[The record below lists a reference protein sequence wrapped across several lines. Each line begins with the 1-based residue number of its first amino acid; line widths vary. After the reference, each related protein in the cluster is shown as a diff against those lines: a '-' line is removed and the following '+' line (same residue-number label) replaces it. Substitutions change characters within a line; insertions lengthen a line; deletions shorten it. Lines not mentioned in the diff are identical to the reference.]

1 MFTRNP
7 WLVLALLLVGGVTS
21 PVLAQDADDSMDEED
36 EKKVIYK
43 KDQVIN
49 FEGLDV
55 QGEIKKPA
63 GAYLL
68 DRKKSNFSPLIKFR
82 QNWDEEAIR
91 SLEQKK

>member
-1 MFTRNP
+1 MSPRYT
-7 WLVLALLLVGGVTS
+7 WTLALAALSLGFSS
-21 PVLAQDADDSMDEED
+21 PALAQDEGGEE
-36 EKKVIYK
+36 EKTVYK

-68 DRKKSNFSPLIKFR
+68 ERKKSKFSPLIKFR
-82 QNWDEEAIR
+82 QNWDDEAVR